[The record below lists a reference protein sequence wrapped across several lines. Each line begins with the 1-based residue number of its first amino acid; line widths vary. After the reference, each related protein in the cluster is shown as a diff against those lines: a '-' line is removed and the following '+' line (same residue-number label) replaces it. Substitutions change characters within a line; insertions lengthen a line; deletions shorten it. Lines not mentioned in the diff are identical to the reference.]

1 MRGAVL
7 AVGTELLLG
16 DVVNSNAAW
25 LGGQLAAAGVEVVAS
40 AAVGDDTARLVAALE
55 YHLRD
60 ADVVVLS
67 GGLGPTVDDLT
78 RDAVAL
84 ACSAPLVRSASL
96 EQVLRDKFAAY
107 QVAMAPEVLRQAD
120 VPIGAEVLDNP
131 VGTAPGLWVAFGSK
145 LVIALPGPPHELR
158 AVSESVWPRLA
169 ALSGTVVTTRQVL
182 VAGIGESNVATL
194 VEAAVTLPPGVTL
207 SYLAGG
213 AVVRVRFTTA
223 GDPSVLEPLVT
234 AVDLVLGDDVWGH
247 DRDTLD
253 GVLHTAL
260 EAAGQTVA
268 VAESLTGGLLGAALS
283 ARSGSSLTFRGS
295 LVVYATDLKE
305 TLAGVPAEV
314 LSAEGAVSP
323 DTALALAHG
332 ARHRLGADWGLGVTG
347 VAGPTEQEGKPVGT
361 VHVAVSGPGGSEVRS
376 LRLPGDR
383 DRVRTLTVTYA
394 LDLLR
399 RHLTS
404 PDLASSAA
412 ASHRADGEHAA

>member
-16 DVVNSNAAW
+16 DVINSNAAW
-25 LGGQLAAAGVEVVAS
+25 LGGRLAAAGVEVVAS
-40 AAVGDDTARLVAALE
+40 AAVGDDVGRLVAAIE
-55 YHLRD
+55 HHLQD
-60 ADVVVLS
+60 ADVVLLS
-67 GGLGPTVDDLT
+67 GGLGPTLDDLT

-84 ACSAPLVRSASL
+84 ACAAPLVRSPAL

-107 QVAMAPEVLRQAD
+107 RVAMSPEVLRQAD
-120 VPIGAEVLDNP
+120 VPTGATALDNP
-131 VGTAPGLWVAFGSK
+131 VGTAPGLWVPVGDK

-158 AVSESVWPRLA
+158 AVSEAVWPRLA
-169 ALSGTVVTTRQVL
+169 ALSGSVVTTRQVL

-194 VEAAVTLPPGVTL
+194 VEAAVTLPPEVAL

-223 GDPSVLEPLVT
+223 GDPTVLEPLVA
-234 AVDLVLGDDVWGH
+234 AVDGVLGDHVWGH
-247 DRDTLD
+247 DRQTLD
-253 GVLHTAL
+253 GVIHDRLQ
-260 EAAGQTVA
+260 AAGQTVA

-283 ARSGSSLTFRGS
+283 ARSGSSASFRGS
-295 LVVYATDLKE
+295 LVVYATDLKD

-314 LSAEGAVSP
+314 LAAEGAVSAE
-323 DTALALAHG
+323 TALALAHG
-332 ARHRLGADWGLGVTG
+332 AVHRLGADWGIGVTG

-361 VHVAVSGPGGSEVRS
+361 VHLAVSGPGGSEVRS

-383 DRVRTLTVTYA
+383 DRIRALTVTYA

-399 RHLTS
+399 RHL
-404 PDLASSAA
+404 P
-412 ASHRADGEHAA
+412 

>member
-16 DVVNSNAAW
+16 DVINSNAAW

-40 AAVGDDTARLVAALE
+40 AAVGDDVDRLVAAIHH
-55 YHLRD
+55 HLLD

-84 ACSAPLVRSASL
+84 ACAAPLVRSAAI
-96 EQVLRDKFAAY
+96 EQVLKDKFAAY
-107 QVAMAPEVLRQAD
+107 GVAMAPEVLRQAD
-120 VPIGAEVLDNP
+120 VPSGAEALDNP
-131 VGTAPGLWVAFGSK
+131 VGTAPGLWVPVGSK

-158 AVSESVWPRLA
+158 AVSEIIWPRLA
-169 ALSGTVVTTRQVL
+169 ALTGSVVTTRQVL
-182 VAGIGESNVATL
+182 LAGIGESNAATL
-194 VEAAVTLPPGVTL
+194 VEAAVTLPDGVSL

-234 AVDLVLGDDVWGH
+234 AVDAVLGDHVWGH
-247 DRDTLD
+247 DRQTLD
-253 GVLHTAL
+253 GVIHDRLQ
-260 EAAGQTVA
+260 AAGQTVA

-283 ARSGSSLTFRGS
+283 QRSGSSASFRGS
-295 LVVYATDLKE
+295 LVVYATDLKQ
-305 TLAGVPAEV
+305 TLAGVSPEV
-314 LSAEGAVSP
+314 LAEEGAVSP
-323 DTALALAHG
+323 ETALALAHG
-332 ARHRLGADWGLGVTG
+332 ARNRLDADWGIGVTG
-347 VAGPTEQEGKPVGT
+347 VAGPTEQEGKAVGT

-399 RHLTS
+399 RHL
-404 PDLASSAA
+404 P
-412 ASHRADGEHAA
+412 

>member
-16 DVVNSNAAW
+16 DVINSNAAW

-40 AAVGDDTARLVAALE
+40 AAVGDDVDRLVAAIHH
-55 YHLRD
+55 HLLD

-84 ACSAPLVRSASL
+84 ACAAPLVRSAAL
-96 EQVLRDKFAAY
+96 EQVLKDKFAAY
-107 QVAMAPEVLRQAD
+107 GVAMAPEVLRQAD
-120 VPIGAEVLDNP
+120 VPSGAEALDNP
-131 VGTAPGLWVAFGSK
+131 VGTAPGLWVPVGSK

-158 AVSESVWPRLA
+158 AVSEIIWPRLA
-169 ALSGTVVTTRQVL
+169 ALTGSVVTTRQVL
-182 VAGIGESNVATL
+182 LAGIGESNAATL
-194 VEAAVTLPPGVTL
+194 VEAAVTLPDGVSL

-234 AVDLVLGDDVWGH
+234 AVDAVLGDHVWGH
-247 DRDTLD
+247 DRQTLD
-253 GVLHTAL
+253 GVIHDRLQ
-260 EAAGQTVA
+260 AAGQTVA

-283 ARSGSSLTFRGS
+283 QRSGSSASFRGS
-295 LVVYATDLKE
+295 LVVYATDLKQ
-305 TLAGVPAEV
+305 TLAGVSPEV
-314 LSAEGAVSP
+314 LAEEGAVSP
-323 DTALALAHG
+323 ETALALAHG
-332 ARHRLGADWGLGVTG
+332 ARNRLDADWGIGVTG

-361 VHVAVSGPGGSEVRS
+361 VHMAVSGPGGSEVRS

-399 RHLTS
+399 RHL
-404 PDLASSAA
+404 P
-412 ASHRADGEHAA
+412 

>member
-16 DVVNSNAAW
+16 DVINSNAAW

-40 AAVGDDTARLVAALE
+40 AAVGDDVDRLVAAIHH
-55 YHLRD
+55 HLLD

-84 ACSAPLVRSASL
+84 ACAAPLVRSAAL
-96 EQVLRDKFAAY
+96 EQVLKDKFAAY
-107 QVAMAPEVLRQAD
+107 GVAMAPEVLRQAD
-120 VPIGAEVLDNP
+120 VPSGAEALDNP
-131 VGTAPGLWVAFGSK
+131 VGTAPGLWVPVGSK

-158 AVSESVWPRLA
+158 AVSEIIWPRLA
-169 ALSGTVVTTRQVL
+169 ALTGSVVTTRQVL
-182 VAGIGESNVATL
+182 LAGIGESNAATL
-194 VEAAVTLPPGVTL
+194 VEAAVTLPDGVSL

-234 AVDLVLGDDVWGH
+234 AVDAVLGDHVWGH
-247 DRDTLD
+247 DRQTLD
-253 GVLHTAL
+253 GVIHDRLQ
-260 EAAGQTVA
+260 AAGQTVA

-283 ARSGSSLTFRGS
+283 QRSGSSASFRGS
-295 LVVYATDLKE
+295 LVVYATDLKQ
-305 TLAGVPAEV
+305 TLAGVSPEV
-314 LSAEGAVSP
+314 LAEEGAVSP
-323 DTALALAHG
+323 ETALALAHG
-332 ARHRLGADWGLGVTG
+332 ARNRLDADWGIGVTG
-347 VAGPTEQEGKPVGT
+347 VAGPTEQEGKAVGT

-399 RHLTS
+399 RHL
-404 PDLASSAA
+404 P
-412 ASHRADGEHAA
+412 